1 MKRILATCGIAAAA
15 LATHSTVFAQELG
28 PAVLESPSDV
38 RVQEDINNRLVVD
51 HRMDGAMFTVSVH
64 DGHVS
69 VTGTLKD
76 QAQEAEIYRVA
87 RHVDGVRDVFVFAEE
102 DSQ

>member
-1 MKRILATCGIAAAA
+1 MKRILAAFGIAAAA
-15 LATHSTVFAQELG
+15 LATQSPAFAQELG

-38 RVQEDINNRLVVD
+38 RLQEDINNRLVVD

-64 DGHVS
+64 EGHVS

-76 QAQEAEIYRVA
+76 QSQETEIYRVA
-87 RHVDGVRDVFVFAEE
+87 RSVDGVRDVFVFAEE

>member
-1 MKRILATCGIAAAA
+1 MKRILAACGIAAAA
-15 LATHSTVFAQELG
+15 LATQSPAFAQELG
-28 PAVLESPSDV
+28 PAVLENPSDV
-38 RVQEDINNRLVVD
+38 RLQADINDRLVVD

-87 RHVDGVRDVFVFAEE
+87 HSIDGVRDVFVFAEE

>member
-1 MKRILATCGIAAAA
+1 MKRILAGLAVASAAF
-15 LATHSTVFAQELG
+15 ATHTAFAQELG
-28 PAVLESPSDV
+28 PAVLESSSDV
-38 RVQEDINNRLVVD
+38 QLQESINNRLLND
-51 HRMDGAMFTVSVH
+51 HRLDGAMFTVSVH

-76 QAQEAEIYRVA
+76 ESQEAEIYRVA
-87 RHVDGVRDVFVFAEE
+87 RHAEGVRDVFVFAEE

>member
-1 MKRILATCGIAAAA
+1 MKRILAACGIAAAA
-15 LATHSTVFAQELG
+15 FATQSPAFAQELG

-38 RVQEDINNRLVVD
+38 RLQEDISNRLVVD

-76 QAQEAEIYRVA
+76 QSQEAEIHRVA
-87 RHVDGVRDVFVFAEE
+87 RSVGGVRDVFVFAEE